1 MADNLNEGVEVVVA
15 DAEVITVP
23 IDSTL
28 THSNEAADAKAVGDA
43 LALKADKSELQNAIT
58 VNGQEADAQG
68 QIIVTAEDTKMSDSD
83 STTVKAAINAAA
95 SRTAEDI
102 PVSSSPTAQTI
113 AQALAS
119 GANTTADQIRM
130 SATDTTTV
138 KARIDAQTGSIET
151 LQSEVSELDQ
161 RTGATIPYKTGDTET
176 IMEHVDALEAE
187 KVKTVNGEGPDV
199 NGNIAL
205 DRVPFA
211 DNLYTDDGELV
222 GEAFLIRTTAGSG
235 SLSDGEAW
243 AQSIEGRRTHD
254 DFVPEVLNMTVNAVT
269 RPVPPAITATLD
281 ADTFEAYVGTAGTY
295 TLTYGTAGWSADP
308 YLYGLTISND
318 PVTGDVISITWD
330 GTNNPVMT
338 ISAAGRVAPPEI
350 TAEIDRDTFVSYV
363 SGSGTVTLN
372 YTTGWSAD
380 PALYGIT
387 VNNAPYTGDQIV
399 VVYVEEVRGT
409 IVQSD
414 PTALTATG
422 WNLYD
427 HTNGYARCVRYSET
441 YGYMIQGTYTSLAW
455 AETIT
460 GTRSAITPSGGLF
473 QVPGDGYI
481 FVTGGNATDTAI
493 FCTWSDWTTGP
504 DRAWEAYTESGID
517 FSAIMSTA
525 FPYGLCQ
532 IVSGTMSLSDEID
545 LVHKLAISRI
555 TRMAYSL
562 ENLAAVRAAG
572 RLYEYDEDYIYQ
584 ERETYL
590 VTQIT
595 LGDAYTVSEHG
606 LEWFEDTPVAA
617 YAAILYGTNLK
628 DKLKRD
634 VITISPME
642 LTGAQQAQVRD
653 NIAAADAGVESG
665 LAIIVDGDTAAKAV
679 AQGAFAYLKNNTHG
693 LSNGLYKAKAA
704 FPATGGTADSTAFE
718 AVEDGGLNSLND
730 RITTLFKRATYQV
743 PMSWYSTA
751 NPFVDVV
758 KDVTVAG
765 YTPISFDWFVNGTGA
780 TTVFA
785 YNHYISS
792 NNSVVLGLRMNQT
805 PATVDQNS
813 VTIYVLYAKN
823 GTIS

>member
-43 LALKADKSELQNAIT
+43 LALKADRSELQNAIT

-83 STTVKAAINAAA
+83 TRTVKAAITAAA

-151 LQSEVSELDQ
+151 LQSEVSDLDQ

-187 KVKTVNGEGPDV
+187 KVKTVNNVDPDV

-243 AQSIEGRRTHD
+243 AQSIAGRRTHD

-281 ADTFEAYVGTAGTY
+281 AATFESYVGEAGIY

-387 VNNAPYTGDQIV
+387 VTNTPYTGDQIV

-460 GTRSAITPSGGLF
+460 GTRTAITPSGGLF

-545 LVHKLAISRI
+545 LVHKEAVSRI

-572 RLYEYDEDYIYQ
+572 RLFEYDEDYIYQ

-718 AVEDGGLNSLND
+718 AVEDGGLNSLSD
-730 RITTLFKRATYQV
+730 RILPKSYLRRAVISVTTASDGSFFTGLNLNE
-743 PMSWYSTA
+743 ST
-751 NPFVDVV
+751 FVEAHLTNDSSAIYCINYI
-758 KDVTVAG
+758 TSVAG
-765 YTPISFDWFVNGTGA
+765 ALYGVVYRASNMSPIANTSF
-780 TTVFA
+780 
-785 YNHYISS
+785 
-792 NNSVVLGLRMNQT
+792 SVAITWLSMIG
-805 PATVDQNS
+805 S
-813 VTIYVLYAKN
+813 
-823 GTIS
+823 

>member
-23 IDSTL
+23 IDDTL

-187 KVKTVNGEGPDV
+187 KVKTVNNVAPDV

-235 SLSDGEAW
+235 SLSDGSAW
-243 AQSIEGRRTHD
+243 AQTIAGRRTHEG
-254 DFVPEVLNMTVNAVT
+254 FVPEVLNMTVNAAT
-269 RPVPPAITATLD
+269 RPVPPAITATLN

-387 VNNAPYTGDQIV
+387 VTNAPYTGDQIV
-399 VVYVEEVRGT
+399 VVYAEEVRGT

-545 LVHKLAISRI
+545 LVHKQAVSRI

-606 LEWFEDTPVAA
+606 LERFEDTPVAA

-634 VITISPME
+634 VLTISE
-642 LTGAQQAQVRD
+642 QTLTGAQQAQVRD
-653 NIAAADAGVESG
+653 NIGAADAGIFTWKHHNK
-665 LAIIVDGDTAAKAV
+665 AQGDTISIPASAAEYRVIVSYGTSAGEQSLSYVFDFLNNSAYNGKTLT
-679 AQGAFAYLKNNTHG
+679 QGYALPTGNGFCQMSVN
-693 LSNGLYKAKAA
+693 LS
-704 FPATGGTADSTAFE
+704 
-718 AVEDGGLNSLND
+718 
-730 RITTLFKRATYQV
+730 TYQLTLTGF
-743 PMSWYSTA
+743 Y
-751 NPFVDVV
+751 
-758 KDVTVAG
+758 
-765 YTPISFDWFVNGTGA
+765 VNGTDYKS
-780 TTVFA
+780 TCYMDVF
-785 YNHYISS
+785 Y
-792 NNSVVLGLRMNQT
+792 R
-805 PATVDQNS
+805 
-813 VTIYVLYAKN
+813 
-823 GTIS
+823 